1 MDLRETGCESV
12 DGIYLTRDGTLWQVV
27 MNMVMNLLGPLKKGR
42 ELLDQMGDC
51 QRLKKGSAPWNC
63 FIFSRIMHLEL
74 DAHSCMYVRCIL
86 ATQIK
91 CSLWSGI
98 LF

>member
-51 QRLKKGSAPWNC
+51 QRLKKGSAPWRYLL
-63 FIFSRIMHLEL
+63 RICKYCQISDFCLCDSFLVRNLMPNTEL
-74 DAHSCMYVRCIL
+74 N
-86 ATQIK
+86 
-91 CSLWSGI
+91 
-98 LF
+98 